1 MGIVLAGQ
9 RKNTEFSREEEGNVS
24 LSSKAVSNERIAPA
38 QRVGKQLNPK
48 IANYGSA
55 LFPTNTS
62 AHFCISTDPVLVRVS
77 EKGFTPS
84 ELSICVG
91 QVNCMGLLYTAVLP
105 KLSWSEE
112 MTF

>member
-48 IANYGSA
+48 IANYCSA